1 MPVKDNI
8 IISVIK
14 ELPNKFRPKQSA
26 GLFRHA
32 GASRF
37 LYEQKLV
44 TIHFCETMVW
54 WEKKGF
60 KKYNGKNF

>member
-14 ELPNKFRPKQSA
+14 ELPNKFR
-26 GLFRHA
+26 HA

-37 LYEQKLV
+37 CYELKIV
-44 TIHFCETMVW
+44 KTHYCETMVW